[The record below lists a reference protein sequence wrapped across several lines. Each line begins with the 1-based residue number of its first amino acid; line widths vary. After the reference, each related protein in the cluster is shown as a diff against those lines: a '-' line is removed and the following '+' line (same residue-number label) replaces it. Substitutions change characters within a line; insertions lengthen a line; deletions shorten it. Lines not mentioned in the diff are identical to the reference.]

1 MHVMLKSI
9 PILVFTLFLSL
20 NGYAQSIPNP
30 KILVLTDSMSGEF
43 IGDYFYFFK
52 ERNQKLS
59 IDSVTR
65 PACNKYFEKSNL
77 ERSNFGNQEF
87 SVWNKFT
94 VTNQTDHEWMF
105 DIGVYTID
113 TLTVYYPNKDGTYR
127 VVNSGRFSPFKEKK
141 YKSNSFLFDLDIP
154 KGDTITIYFRIHA
167 YIMQYPTQVYVK
179 EDYINIAHERD
190 IVSGL
195 FIGLMIIMIFYN
207 FFIWLST
214 RDLDYLFYTIYN
226 LLATVYV
233 FEING
238 IAHEYFFVG
247 PFNILHSHG
256 PLIVALTSIA
266 DVSFSIKFLET
277 QKHAKKINF
286 VLRYLL
292 IPALVGV
299 CVLDVL
305 NLKLLASIANQS
317 LGLVAITFLVL
328 AGIYSY
334 RSGLLSA
341 KYYLLA
347 KGFYFT
353 GAILFVLKTFA
364 ILPFNSFYNHS
375 LEAGMAMEMIFFS
388 FALAGKINQY
398 KKERKIEVEKNQK
411 LIKEQNVVLEQ
422 TVKERT
428 KELNAEKE
436 LTDELLLNIL
446 PLKVA
451 NELKQKGEASPRH
464 YKMVTVLFTDFK
476 SFTKTASSISPLELI
491 QTLNQCFSAF
501 DDIIEKHHM
510 EKIKTIGD
518 AYMCAGGVPE
528 ENNTNAVDAVLA
540 ALEINNWV
548 NSWNGNRESEGL
560 PKWEIRIGVHTGEL
574 IAGVI
579 GKKKFAY
586 DVWGDAVN
594 LASRLE
600 NTGEAGK
607 INISG
612 DTYQLVKDKF
622 NCTYRGQITAKG
634 KGDVDMYFVTGKI

>member
-1 MHVMLKSI
+1 MLKSI
-9 PILVFTLFLSL
+9 SILVFILFLSF
-20 NGYAQSIPNP
+20 NGYAQSFTSP

-43 IGDYFYFFK
+43 IGDYFYFLK
-52 ERNQKLS
+52 EGNHTLQ
-59 IDSVTR
+59 IDSV
-65 PACNKYFEKSNL
+65 ANKSFNKYFEKSNL
-77 ERSNFGNQEF
+77 KRSNFGNQEF

-94 VTNQTDHEWMF
+94 VTNQTDHKWMF

-113 TLTVYYPNKDGTYR
+113 TLTVYYPNKDGSYH
-127 VVNSGRFSPFKEKK
+127 VVNSGRYSPFQEKK

-154 KGDTITIYFRIHA
+154 KGDTITIYFRLHA
-167 YIMQYPTQVYVK
+167 YIMQYPTQVYLN

-195 FIGLMIIMIFYN
+195 FIGLILIMIFYN
-207 FFIWLST
+207 FFIWIST
-214 RDLDYLFYTIYN
+214 RDLDYLYYTIYT
-226 LLATVYV
+226 LLGAVYV
-233 FEING
+233 FEISG
-238 IAHEYFFVG
+238 IANEYLFAG
-247 PFNILHSHG
+247 PFRFLVSHG
-256 PLIVALTSIA
+256 PSFVALDAIA
-266 DVSFSIKFLET
+266 VVAFSIKFLET
-277 QKHAKKINF
+277 KKRAIKIDF
-286 VLRYLL
+286 FLRYLL
-292 IPALVGV
+292 IPAYVFV

-317 LGLVAITFLVL
+317 LGLLAIIFMIL

-334 RSGLLSA
+334 RNGLLSA

-347 KGFYFT
+347 KGFYFI
-353 GAILFVLKTFA
+353 GVVLFVLKTFA
-364 ILPFNSFYNHS
+364 IVPFNTLFNHS

-398 KKERKIEVEKNQK
+398 KQERALEVEKNQK
-411 LIKEQNVVLEQ
+411 LIKEQNVVLEL
-422 TVKERT
+422 TVNERT
-428 KELNAEKE
+428 KELTAEKE
-436 LTDELLLNIL
+436 LTDALLRNIL

-491 QTLNQCFSAF
+491 QTLNQFFSAF

-528 ENNTNAVDAVLA
+528 ENNTNAVDAVSA

-548 NSWNGNRESEGL
+548 NSWNANRETEGL
-560 PKWEIRIGVHTGEL
+560 PKWEVRIGIHTGEL

-600 NTGEAGK
+600 NTGEPGK

-622 NCTYRGQITAKG
+622 NCTYRGQVTAKG
-634 KGDVDMYFVTGKI
+634 KGDVDMYFVTDKI